1 MTKAVYKKIDEE
13 KHTAPVVEE
22 EKVSAVGKMGAK
34 AKADQEAIKNSEEF
48 KAAFPEESPATVEDV
63 SAVFDTEEESKTGID
78 LESCNE

>member
-34 AKADQEAIKNSEEF
+34 AKADQEAIKNSPEF
-48 KAAFPEESPATVEDV
+48 KAAFPEEAPATIEDV
-63 SAVFDTEEESKTGID
+63 SAVFDVPEQTGINLD
-78 LESCNE
+78 DCNE